1 MNEKDQNLKSRLTN
15 IIFIIIFFLVLIFPS
30 LFRNRIQ
37 NKKAMYENRY
47 LNTFPAVVD
56 EEGKF
61 NNSFFID
68 FDKWTMDNLWLRDK
82 LIHIYNQ
89 FKYDV
94 FNVIAKSNYFVL
106 GKNKSV
112 YYIGQQALKN
122 FIGEKYVSDE
132 VLNTNVDFVKKFDEM
147 CKNIGVNF
155 YYIQLLDK
163 ESVMTE
169 SFPKSVNKISNTNQ
183 IDVFVDKIKNETDVD
198 VYYPKE
204 FLKEQK
210 YFYQIFPR
218 NGDVTHWSERGAYI
232 TYVDFMKHISKK
244 ENYNYKILSE
254 SDFDIKKIISEA
266 NLYGGIKDNDEM
278 ETFYLKKTNAKKYDY
293 IFNEEEKVDNFLR
306 VRYENDTLPH
316 GKNLLIIGDSYI
328 NFYWLWYMPESFK
341 NLVYISFNDFDKL
354 SNIIKTYD
362 IDTIIWEQ
370 TGRQFHFYGEDYGSL
385 SWYLDYVET
394 DINLNGHNR

>member
-1 MNEKDQNLKSRLTN
+1 MQNNDQKFKYRLTN

-37 NKKAMYENRY
+37 NKKAMYENRF
-47 LNTFPAVVD
+47 LSTFPTVVD

-82 LIHIYNQ
+82 MIHIYNQ

-94 FNVIAKSNYFVL
+94 FNVIAKSNNFVL

-132 VLNTNVDFVKKFDEM
+132 VLNANVDFIKRFDEM

-169 SFPKSVNKISNTNQ
+169 SFPKSVNKISDTNQ

-204 FLKEQK
+204 FLRDQK
-210 YFYQIFPR
+210 YFYQVFPR

-244 ENYNYKILSE
+244 ENYN
-254 SDFDIKKIISEA
+254 
-266 NLYGGIKDNDEM
+266 
-278 ETFYLKKTNAKKYDY
+278 
-293 IFNEEEKVDNFLR
+293 
-306 VRYENDTLPH
+306 
-316 GKNLLIIGDSYI
+316 
-328 NFYWLWYMPESFK
+328 
-341 NLVYISFNDFDKL
+341 
-354 SNIIKTYD
+354 
-362 IDTIIWEQ
+362 
-370 TGRQFHFYGEDYGSL
+370 
-385 SWYLDYVET
+385 
-394 DINLNGHNR
+394 